1 MSVTMVLIGETL
13 IVNCPFHFVPQS
25 RKVNVTVP
33 QHAGGPDFLPIYVS
47 PSFRYIIIFELNG
60 SKTFITT
67 PCTISNHFLWPSLLL
82 GGLKIWSKGSFWLVS
97 ILSPVENS
105 KQIKSKNVLS
115 YDIMSF
121 HWHLSIPQYTQ
132 KISTHYSNNKLSK
145 NGVNIKFPLPRF
157 FCFFSL
163 EAEHYD
169 IYFFLTHFALILSTF
184 LLAFDGKQL
193 EGHFPPFSCY

>member
-1 MSVTMVLIGETL
+1 M
-13 IVNCPFHFVPQS
+13 
-25 RKVNVTVP
+25 VNVTVP

-67 PCTISNHFLWPSLLL
+67 QCTISNHFLWPSLLL

-121 HWHLSIPQYTQ
+121 HWPLSIPQYTQ
-132 KISTHYSNNKLSK
+132 KISTHYSNKRLSK
-145 NGVNIKFPLPRF
+145 NGVNIKFSLPRF

-163 EAEHYD
+163 KAEHYD
-169 IYFFLTHFALILSTF
+169 IYFYLTHFALTLSIFSFTIRWTTTWGTF
-184 LLAFDGKQL
+184 PSIFMLLGW
-193 EGHFPPFSCY
+193 S

>member
-1 MSVTMVLIGETL
+1 MSTTTKTKLTSICRYV
-13 IVNCPFHFVPQS
+13 
-25 RKVNVTVP
+25 VNVTVP
-33 QHAGGPDFLPIYVS
+33 QHAVGPDFQPIYVS

-67 PCTISNHFLWPSLLL
+67 QCTISNHFLWPSLLL

-121 HWHLSIPQYTQ
+121 HRPLAFPQYTQ

-145 NGVNIKFPLPRF
+145 NGVNIKFSLPRF

-163 EAEHYD
+163 KAEHYD
-169 IYFFLTHFALILSTF
+169 IYFYSTHFALTLSIFSFTIRWKTTWGTF
-184 LLAFDGKQL
+184 PSIFMLLGW
-193 EGHFPPFSCY
+193 S